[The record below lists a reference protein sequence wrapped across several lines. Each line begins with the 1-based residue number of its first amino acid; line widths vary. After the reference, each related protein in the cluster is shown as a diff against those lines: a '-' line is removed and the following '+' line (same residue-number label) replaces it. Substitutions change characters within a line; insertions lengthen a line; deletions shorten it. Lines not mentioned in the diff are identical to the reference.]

1 MRQRGGPAFWS
12 VAALVLLALAS
23 AMAGCRRSSSSRT
36 APSASAKALLSP
48 LASQSWI
55 LPLAAPGFAAA
66 QLALPLGAR
75 SPRPLLVAL
84 HGDDDRPEW
93 LCGSYHHIVRSRA
106 FVLCPTGFAR
116 GDRFTLGS
124 TLVTKNELRALLP
137 ALKAR
142 YGPYLA
148 KGSVVLAAL
157 GPSVPQAL
165 EIALE
170 EPSFFSRLV
179 LIDGSLERL
188 TLGVVQRFASAGGK
202 SVLVVCS
209 AGSPCRAGAAEH
221 LRSLE
226 RAGVETRLLAPE
238 KGSGLDG
245 EITALLTN
253 EWPWFVRQEP
263 RWQ

>member
-1 MRQRGGPAFWS
+1 MRQSGGRAFWS
-12 VAALVLLALAS
+12 VPALVLLALAI
-23 AMAGCRRSSSSRT
+23 APAGCRRSSSSKT
-36 APSASAKALLSP
+36 APSASAKLSLAPLREKSWLSP
-48 LASQSWI
+48 LG
-55 LPLAAPGFAAA
+55 APGFAPAK
-66 QLALPLGAR
+66 LALPLGTK

-93 LCGSYHHIVRSRA
+93 LCGTYHHVVRSRA
-106 FVLCPTGFAR
+106 FVLCPTGLAR
-116 GDRFTLGS
+116 GERFTLGS

-148 KGSVVLAAL
+148 KGSIVLAAL

-179 LIDGSLERL
+179 LVDGSLEGL
-188 TLGVVQRFASAGGK
+188 TQGVVERFATAGGK

-209 AGSPCRAGAAEH
+209 PGSPCRTGAAEH
-221 LRSLE
+221 LRSFE

-245 EITALLTN
+245 EITALLTK
-253 EWPWFVRQEP
+253 EWPWFVREEP

>member
-1 MRQRGGPAFWS
+1 MRQSGGRASRS
-12 VAALVLLALAS
+12 VAALVLLALAIPL
-23 AMAGCRRSSSSRT
+23 AGCRRSSTSKT
-36 APSASAKALLSP
+36 APSASAKPSLSP
-48 LASQSWI
+48 LGSASWLS
-55 LPLAAPGFAAA
+55 PLAAPGFAAA

-93 LCGSYHHIVRSRA
+93 LCGSYHHVVRSRA
-106 FVLCPTGFAR
+106 FVLCPTGVAR
-116 GDRFTLGS
+116 GDRFTVGS

-157 GPSVPQAL
+157 GPSVPQAF
-165 EIALE
+165 EMALE

-179 LIDGSLERL
+179 LVDGSLEGL
-188 TLGVVQRFASAGGK
+188 TLGVAQRFATAGGK

-209 AGSPCRAGAAEH
+209 AGSPCRAGAAER
-221 LRSLE
+221 LRALE

-245 EITALLTN
+245 EVTALLAK
-253 EWPWFVRQEP
+253 EWPRFVREEP